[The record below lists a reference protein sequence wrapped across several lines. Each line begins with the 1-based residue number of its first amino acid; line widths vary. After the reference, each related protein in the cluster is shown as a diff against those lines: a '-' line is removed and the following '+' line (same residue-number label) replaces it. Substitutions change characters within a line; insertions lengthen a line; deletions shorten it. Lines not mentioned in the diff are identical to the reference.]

1 MARDDEIG
9 SIRVSDKMLAACV
22 ASSALSVPGVV
33 DLDEVG
39 ANFNPGNF
47 SRGTTTFHG
56 VMIDR
61 REKSVIINV
70 YLIAAYGSHIPQLAF
85 QVQKKVA
92 FDITEI
98 TGVIADEINIH
109 VHGVRKTSDSLKKK

>member
-1 MARDDEIG
+1 MGRDDEIG

-22 ASSALSVPGVV
+22 ASSALSVQGVV

-39 ANFNPGNF
+39 ANLNLDNF
-47 SRGTTTFHG
+47 SRGTTTYRG
-56 VMIDR
+56 VMVVR
-61 REKSVIINV
+61 HGKSGIINI
-70 YLIAAYGSHIPQLAF
+70 YLIAADGAYIPQLAF
-85 QVQKKVA
+85 SVQKKVA

-109 VHGVRKTSDSLKKK
+109 VQGVRKTTNDLKKE